1 MEGLRKGESGNCAGG
16 NKLFVWGVGVG
27 VLRLFVSVTR
37 LQVTRGSVAV
47 ICTWMC
53 IVIVNIKFHN
63 SLP

>member
-27 VLRLFVSVTR
+27 VRQLVSGG

-53 IVIVNIKFHN
+53 IVIVNIKFHK
-63 SLP
+63 